1 MARTGFFHHVG
12 TFLLFAATVLL
23 IITCISAPVIKDI
36 AILKVDLGDKQSSDH
51 STVTFGTFGYCVNEP
66 GGGRYVPLSGMSD
79 LKRGNQL
86 TRRRD
91 GCSRKKLGYSPADVM
106 AIADGTN
113 YSDHAKSTT
122 KALTKA
128 LVLHPIA
135 CGMNFIAFLLA
146 LGAGVVGSL
155 LASLVALSAFIVTV
169 VVMIID
175 FALFSI
181 IKSKVNNSD
190 ASANAHFSTAA
201 WTTLASAICALL
213 GTIVVFFTCCSS
225 RLHSRH
231 HSTKSSAGAYD
242 APPRRR
248 RWF

>member
-66 GGGRYVPLSGMSD
+66 GGGR
-79 LKRGNQL
+79 
-86 TRRRD
+86 D

-106 AIADGTN
+106 ASADGTN

-175 FALFSI
+175 FVLFSI
-181 IKSKVNNSD
+181 IKSKVNSSD

-231 HSTKSSAGAYD
+231 HSAKSSTGAYD